1 MESIACSGAL
11 LGAMFTKLFWLY
23 PCDEGK
29 VATGGVNPGALF
41 EGALDLLM
49 VITAVML
56 YYEELQ
62 LALSMSTELHVKSN
76 SK

>member
-11 LGAMFTKLFWLY
+11 LGAMFPKLFWLY

-29 VATGGVNPGALF
+29 VATGGVNPGALL

-56 YYEELQ
+56 CHEELQ
-62 LALSMSTELHVKSN
+62 LALSTELHVKSN

>member
-11 LGAMFTKLFWLY
+11 LGAVFPKLFWLY
-23 PCDEGK
+23 PCDEGEG
-29 VATGGVNPGALF
+29 ATGGVNPGALL

-56 YYEELQ
+56 CHEEL
-62 LALSMSTELHVKSN
+62 
-76 SK
+76 